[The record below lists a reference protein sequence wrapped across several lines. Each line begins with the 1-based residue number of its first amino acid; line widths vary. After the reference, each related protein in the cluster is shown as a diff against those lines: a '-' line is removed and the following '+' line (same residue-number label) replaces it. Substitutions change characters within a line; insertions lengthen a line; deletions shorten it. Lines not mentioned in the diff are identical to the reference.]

1 MFKCVTKELKKKIFK
16 GLDKIDSRFDDI
28 LDNRME
34 YKMEL
39 LKVILLYAEGL
50 TNIEI
55 CKELGKSI
63 PLINRRI
70 FDAKNLLDKETLK
83 EVEDL
88 HNNNLGIKPT
98 TTLEKVLATVET
110 YDGYEHLFEKE
121 EMLSV
126 LALYSLGHDAEDIK
140 VRLPMLDYKAIENY
154 LGYIK
159 HVLTS
164 EFLEIEYLYLL
175 NRGLR
180 EYFKDSYIAMHKQEN
195 ALIESEKILE
205 KYFKELVLTDKK

>member
-16 GLDKIDSRFDDI
+16 GLDKIDSSFDDI
-28 LDNRME
+28 LDTRME

-39 LKVILLYAEGL
+39 LNVILLYAEGL

-70 FDAKNLLDKETLK
+70 FDAKNLMDKETLK
-83 EVEDL
+83 EVEEL

-98 TTLEKVLATVET
+98 TTLEKVLATIVT
-110 YDGYEHLFEKE
+110 YDGCEYFFEKE
-121 EMLSV
+121 EMLGV
-126 LALYSLGHDAEDIK
+126 LALYSLGHDVEDIK
-140 VRLPMLDYKAIENY
+140 VRLPKLEYKAIESY
-154 LGYIK
+154 LGHIK
-159 HVLTS
+159 DALGV
-164 EFLEIEYLYLL
+164 EFLEVEKLYFL

-180 EYFKDSYIAMHKQEN
+180 EYFKDFYVSMHKQEF
-195 ALIESEKILE
+195 AWIDSEKILE
-205 KYFKELVLTDKK
+205 KYFKELVLPNKK